1 MSLRNALLGFLNYG
15 PMTGYELKKV
25 FDATIAHFWSAELSQ
40 IYPTLKRLEG
50 EGLVDMEVQVQD
62 DRPNRKVYSI
72 TEDGRR
78 ELIDWLATPPDVDAV
93 RDPMLI
99 NVFFGA
105 SLPKEELIAVLRSRA
120 GDLRHM
126 LAEHQPAAQHSEQL
140 AAAVGLERE
149 GFFWSLT
156 IDAYLRRLESEAVWL
171 EEAIGRIE
179 RADGA
184 LFEPKLRPAG
194 AFDARKAVRIIEQ
207 HLPNPHTGKRRD

>member
-1 MSLRNALLGFLNYG
+1 MSLRHALLGFLNYG

-40 IYPTLKRLEG
+40 IYPTLKRLES

-72 TEDGRR
+72 TEDGRD
-78 ELIDWLATPPDVDAV
+78 ELIDWLAMPAQSEAV
-93 RDPMLI
+93 RDPLLI

-105 SLPKEELIAVLRSRA
+105 SLPREELIGVLGRRR
-120 GDLRHM
+120 DKLRH
-126 LAEHQPAAQHSEQL
+126 AVEGHQPAAEHSRQL
-140 AAAVGLERE
+140 AKAVGLERE

-156 IDAYLRRLESEAVWL
+156 IDAYLHRMKSEAAWL
-171 EEAIGRIE
+171 DDAIARIE

-184 LFEPKLRPAG
+184 LFDARAPAG
-194 AFDARKAVRIIEQ
+194 AFDARKAVRIVEA
-207 HLPNPHTGKRRD
+207 HLPNPHVGRRRD